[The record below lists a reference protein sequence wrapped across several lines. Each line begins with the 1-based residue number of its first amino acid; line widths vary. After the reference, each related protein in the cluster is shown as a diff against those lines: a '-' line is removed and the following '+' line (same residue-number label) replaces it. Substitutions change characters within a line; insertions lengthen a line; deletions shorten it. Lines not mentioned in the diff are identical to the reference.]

1 MRKLLSQSLKRGGT
15 MRAIILIVG
24 ILAILI
30 SFTAEGAS
38 AQKLGDKVYWM
49 AITEVP
55 LGKLPEYHAW
65 SEKELVPL
73 MEKHGY
79 YFVAG
84 WQTIVGNFEEVI
96 SVSEFESMAAYH
108 EARKS
113 LLGSEEWKTVG
124 NKFNTLT
131 RSVRSSF
138 LSALPYSRMK

>member
-1 MRKLLSQSLKRGGT
+1 MRT
-15 MRAIILIVG
+15 IIIIVG
-24 ILAILI
+24 VLAVLI
-30 SFTAEGAS
+30 SFTFEDGT
-38 AQKLGDKVYWM
+38 AQQLGDKVYWM

-73 MEKHGY
+73 MEEHGY
-79 YFVAG
+79 HFVAG

-96 SVSEFESMAAYH
+96 SVSEFENMAAYQ

-113 LLGSEEWKTVG
+113 LLGSEEWKTVSI
-124 NKFNTLT
+124 KLDTFT
-131 RSVRSSF
+131 RSVRSCF

>member
-1 MRKLLSQSLKRGGT
+1 MSATFSKLENGGKMKT
-15 MRAIILIVG
+15 IILIVG
-24 ILAILI
+24 IQVVLF
-30 SFTAEGAS
+30 SFTFQDSS

-79 YFVAG
+79 HFVAG

-96 SVSEFESMAAYH
+96 SVSEFENMAAYH

-113 LLGSEEWKTVG
+113 LLGSEEWKTVSI
-124 NKFNTLT
+124 KFNTLT
-131 RSVRSSF
+131 RGVRSSF
-138 LSALPYSRMK
+138 LSSLPYSRMK